1 MVDRDCSDRD
11 ATLCFSWAK
20 MLTTN
25 EQETRA
31 RIKMTHLSFEDFLE
45 SLCRLAVLKA
55 LPTNDELAEA
65 ECEEACTYLL
75 HQAAEKPAVH
85 ADFLRSRRV
94 AWGHLP
100 EGEMADVQ
108 PVWRKV
114 ELLIEWLIVL
124 CQGGL
129 DRREGEKMALEEKQ
143 VRRLL
148 KSRNK

>member
-1 MVDRDCSDRD
+1 MPVR
-11 ATLCFSWAK
+11 T
-20 MLTTN
+20 
-25 EQETRA
+25 A
-31 RIKMTHLSFEDFLE
+31 R
-45 SLCRLAVLKA
+45 
-55 LPTNDELAEA
+55 
-65 ECEEACTYLL
+65 
-75 HQAAEKPAVH
+75 
-85 ADFLRSRRV
+85 
-94 AWGHLP
+94 
-100 EGEMADVQ
+100 

>member
-1 MVDRDCSDRD
+1 MS
-11 ATLCFSWAK
+11 TLLERRLS
-20 MLTTN
+20 
-25 EQETRA
+25 R
-31 RIKMTHLSFEDFLE
+31 RSFECIE
-45 SLCRLAVLKA
+45 RG
-55 LPTNDELAEA
+55 
-65 ECEEACTYLL
+65 EEAPT
-75 HQAAEKPAVH
+75 V
-85 ADFLRSRRV
+85 
-94 AWGHLP
+94 GHLP

-114 ELLIEWLIVL
+114 ELLIEWLVVL